1 MGSFR
6 EKLREYAALLVRVGS
21 AVQPGQ
27 SVALTAPVAAAELAR
42 LCAEECY
49 AAGASDVIL
58 NWRDDQI
65 SRLRYLHA
73 DDALFDT
80 VYDWQVSLYDMFAD
94 KKFAML
100 YITGSDPENLKGVD
114 PKRLQ
119 RSEIASGERLK
130 KFYTAQMASDIQWC
144 IGAFAIPSWARKV
157 FPDLEEDEAVS
168 KLWDAIFTCCR
179 ISGDGTAVAR
189 WQAHADEQK
198 VRLNKLNELQ
208 FDHLIYQNSLG
219 TDLRVALPAHHIWG
233 GATERAGT
241 GVEFI
246 PNMPTEEIF
255 TAPRRDGVDGVVYS
269 AMPLILNGNVV
280 DRFHLRFEK
289 GVVVEAHAEV
299 GEEYLISSLDTDE
312 GARRLGEVALVPY
325 SSPIRESGVL
335 FYNTLF
341 DENASCHFAYG
352 RAYPLCVEGAAA
364 LSEEEQTELGLNQSH
379 THVDFMV
386 GTPDLSIVGVQADGT
401 RVDIFHN
408 GNWAL

>member
-1 MGSFR
+1 MGNFH

-27 SVALTAPVAAAELAR
+27 GVALTAPVAAAELAR

-49 AAGASDVIL
+49 AAGASDVIV
-58 NWRDDQI
+58 NWRDDKMA
-65 SRLRYLHA
+65 RLHYLHA
-73 DDALFDT
+73 ADALFDT

-100 YITGSDPENLKGVD
+100 NIIGSDPENFKGVD

-144 IGAFAIPSWARKV
+144 IGAFATPSWARKV
-157 FPDLEEDEAVS
+157 FPDMPEHEAVER
-168 KLWDAIFTCCR
+168 LWDAIFTCCR

-189 WQAHADEQK
+189 WQEHTAAQK
-198 VRLNKLNELQ
+198 VRLHKLNELR

-219 TDLRVALPAHHIWG
+219 TDLRVALPERHVWS
-233 GATERAGT
+233 GASELAGT

-246 PNMPTEEIF
+246 ANIPTEEIF

-289 GVVVEAHAEV
+289 GVAVEAHAEV

-352 RAYPLCVEGAAA
+352 RSYPLCVAGAAA
-364 LSEEEQTELGLNQSH
+364 LPEEEQTALGLNQSH

-386 GTPDLSIVGVQADGT
+386 GTADLSIVGVQADG
-401 RVDIFHN
+401 RKVQIFQN
-408 GNWAL
+408 GSWAL